1 MLTCESG
8 VSNVMGSEVCAISH
22 SFWLLYIQQVL
33 EKERWQ
39 ILVVIVYV
47 HTLINDK
54 IILFLATAT
63 MCALPTYLFVHS
75 YIKFV
80 SKNTTKIKY
89 LLPQLNHNDASS
101 SSSSTP
107 NTETLLLTLCS
118 CWVT

>member
-75 YIKFV
+75 YKIRV
-80 SKNTTKIKY
+80 KNTTKTKY

-107 NTETLLLTLCS
+107 NTETLLLTLCN